1 MPFTMTLGVGL
12 GDLIPVGR
20 MPRSWRS
27 WASPRLIL
35 KVVVQLALFL
45 LGGASVIDTDG
56 RGVPP
61 YLKAEKRD
69 FKHFA
74 RTELSINMHISML
87 PNFHSSGLKRD
98 FDTINKGPVI
108 YYQGGGGGG
117 LQNSRGV
124 GGGVK

>member
-61 YLKAEKRD
+61 YLKAQNSYLKY
-69 FKHFA
+69 FA
-74 RTELSINMHISML
+74 GTELCQYIY
-87 PNFHSSGLKRD
+87 FHTAKFSL
-98 FDTINKGPVI
+98 IWPQKGF
-108 YYQGGGGGG
+108 
-117 LQNSRGV
+117 
-124 GGGVK
+124 